1 MALRYR
7 ICLWWL
13 AVQLALVGVL
23 MWPGDLTAHAR
34 QQPPAREFVVIPVHL
49 KSITVTALKLDVGTY
64 GKRQQIPVFKATFDI
79 VLKNPLLIRALQPSA
94 PANLKAL
101 PLKGTKVDVIDVRA
115 GVATFQKLSATASGP
130 FGFEAKASSLQLSD
144 AVAQV
149 PLTPAQVAALAK
161 LKPLVPKG
169 GIQP

>member
-13 AVQLALVGVL
+13 AIQLSLVGIL
-23 MWPGDLTAHAR
+23 LLPGDLTAHA
-34 QQPPAREFVVIPVHL
+34 QQKPPAREFVVIPIQL
-49 KSITVTALKLDVGTY
+49 KSIAVTALKLDVGTY

-79 VLKNPLLIRALQPSA
+79 TLKNPLLIRALQPSA
-94 PANLKAL
+94 STNLKAF
-101 PLKGTKVDVIDVRA
+101 PLKGARVDVIDVRS
-115 GVATFQKLSATASGP
+115 GVATFQKLSATTTGP

-149 PLTPAQVAALAK
+149 PLPPAQVAALAK
-161 LKPLVPKG
+161 LKPLISKD